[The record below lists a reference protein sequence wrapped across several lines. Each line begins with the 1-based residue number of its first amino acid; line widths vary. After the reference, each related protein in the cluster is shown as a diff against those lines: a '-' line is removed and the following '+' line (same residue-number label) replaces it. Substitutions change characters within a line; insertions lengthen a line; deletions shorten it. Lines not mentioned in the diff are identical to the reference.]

1 MIGRTNTNSKLMKI
15 AKKIGAI
22 ICCTVLATCF
32 FIQNAS
38 SQEVISLQQAVEKT
52 LNNNLQIKQS
62 QLDESLAVENL
73 SQSKYAL
80 YPTLNG
86 NASAGKSF
94 GQYRNQTTLEVTNQN
109 STSINGGLDAGVD
122 LFRGFQK
129 INQIR
134 QNRIL
139 LDVNK
144 TATEKVK
151 NDLVLQVI
159 TQYLQ
164 VLYNKD
170 FLRAAQDQLIVS
182 NQLLKRE
189 QALLDAGSKTL
200 ADISL
205 AKSQAATSELNVTN
219 ANNALTISYIT
230 LAQLMDIP
238 SSARYEVQ
246 APSLDK
252 FKKMQDSID
261 AEGLYQKALGEFPDI
276 KLASLNT
283 AAAAKGIDIAKG
295 NYYPSISLGAGVQ
308 TLYSDPSRFGGT
320 FSEQLNDN
328 LGQNVGLRLQIP
340 IFNGFA
346 ARSSVRKAKINYVQS
361 QTQEQ
366 LAKNNLNKVIYQAV
380 ADLKGADSRYSSTL
394 NAFNAQKD
402 AFYAVEQ
409 RYNVGLDNSL
419 DFNTAQTNRN
429 KAEIDFIQAKYDL
442 LFREKV
448 IDYYLGKP
456 ITF

>member
-1 MIGRTNTNSKLMKI
+1 MKI
-15 AKKIGAI
+15 ANKLGLLMS
-22 ICCTVLATCF
+22 CTVLATCMF
-32 FIQNAS
+32 SQDAS
-38 SQEVISLQQAVEKT
+38 SQEVITLQQAVEKT
-52 LNNNLQIKQS
+52 LNNNLQVKQS
-62 QLDESLAVENL
+62 QLEESLAVENL

-86 NASAGKSF
+86 SASTGLSF
-94 GQYRNQTTLEVTNQN
+94 GQSRDQNTFQVINQKF
-109 STSINGGLDAGVD
+109 TSVSGGLSAGVNI
-122 LFRGFQK
+122 FQGFQLLNTIK
-129 INQIR
+129 
-134 QNRIL
+134 QNKIL

-151 NDLVLQVI
+151 NDLILQVI

-164 VLYNKD
+164 ILYNKD
-170 FLRAAQDQLIVS
+170 FLRAAKDQLGVS

-205 AKSQAATSELNVTN
+205 AKSQSATSELNVTN
-219 ANNALTISYIT
+219 AENALTISYIT
-230 LAQLMDIP
+230 LAQLMDI
-238 SSARYEVQ
+238 SSATRYEVQ

-252 FKKMQDSID
+252 FKKMQDSVD
-261 AEGLYQKALGEFPDI
+261 AEGIYQKALGEFPDI
-276 KLASLNT
+276 KLAALNT

-295 NYYPSISLGAGVQ
+295 NFYPRLQLGAGLQ
-308 TLYSDPSRFGGT
+308 SAYSDPSFPSRSFSQQLSDRF
-320 FSEQLNDN
+320 
-328 LGQNVGLRLQIP
+328 GQNVGLSLQIP
-340 IFNGFA
+340 IFNGFV
-346 ARSSVRKAKINYVQS
+346 ARSSVRRAKINFVQN

-366 LAKNNLNKVIYQAV
+366 LSKNNLNKVIYQAV

-442 LFREKV
+442 LFRGKL
-448 IDYYLGKP
+448 IDYYLGKT